1 MSKRIFLIRGIS
13 PDAYGGAE
21 KYQITLGSELLKNGY
36 EPIIVTPSKKLLEEA
51 TEAGIKT
58 IKSPFNKQQNWSGY
72 RNLFLP
78 AFVIWEIYLYF
89 WYLFKVLKYRPKVLH
104 VQSRD
109 EFIAATL
116 VGKNTKT
123 KVVWTDHS
131 DLRLV
136 VWENIDKKFK
146 NPIGKYIFKLA
157 KYPAKITTISN
168 YEYDFVSKIIPK
180 QLSNFVVVP
189 NGAFD
194 CLKQYPTKKHHNVV
208 GFLGRIIDY
217 KGVKELILAFDKV
230 SKKHQD
236 AKLIIYGT
244 GDNDDYYKKLSGNK
258 AIKFMGYTS
267 EPLKAYAEMGIFVLP
282 SYHEGLSLALLDAAM
297 MQKAMIATD
306 IDGNPEIVIDKKT
319 GLLVKAQDVD
329 SLADALDKLLSSPS
343 LQDKYAANARKLF
356 LDKYDFPTIVK
367 EKIIPIYEE

>member
-1 MSKRIFLIRGIS
+1 MSKKVFLIRGIS

-194 CLKQYPTKKHHNVV
+194 CLKQYPAKKHHNVV

-319 GLLVKAQDVD
+319 GLLVKPRDVD
-329 SLADALDKLLSSPS
+329 SLAEALDKLLSSSS

-356 LDKYDFPTIVK
+356 LEKYDFPTIVR
-367 EKIIPIYEE
+367 EKIVPIYEE

>member
-356 LDKYDFPTIVK
+356 LDKYDFPTIVR
-367 EKIIPIYEE
+367 EKIVPIYEE

>member
-21 KYQITLGSELLKNGY
+21 KYQITLGGELLKNGY

>member
-319 GLLVKAQDVD
+319 GLLVKPRDVD
-329 SLADALDKLLSSPS
+329 SLAEALDKLLSSSS

-356 LDKYDFPTIVK
+356 LEKYNFPTIVR
-367 EKIIPIYEE
+367 EKIVPIYEE

>member
-1 MSKRIFLIRGIS
+1 MSKKVFLIRGIS

-217 KGVKELILAFDKV
+217 KGVKELILAFDEV

-319 GLLVKAQDVD
+319 GLLVKPRDVD
-329 SLADALDKLLSSPS
+329 SLAEALDKLLSSSS

>member
-1 MSKRIFLIRGIS
+1 MSKKVFLIRGIS

-297 MQKAMIATD
+297 MQKAMVATD

-356 LDKYDFPTIVK
+356 LEKYDFPTIVR
-367 EKIIPIYEE
+367 EKIVPIYEE

>member
-194 CLKQYPTKKHHNVV
+194 CLKQYPAKKHHNVV

-356 LDKYDFPTIVK
+356 LDKYDFPTIVR
-367 EKIIPIYEE
+367 EKIVPIYEE

>member
-194 CLKQYPTKKHHNVV
+194 CLKQYPAKKHHNVV

-319 GLLVKAQDVD
+319 GLLAKPRDVD
-329 SLADALDKLLSSPS
+329 SLAEALDKLLSSSS

-356 LDKYDFPTIVK
+356 LEKYDFPTIVK

>member
-194 CLKQYPTKKHHNVV
+194 CLKQYPAKKHHNVV

-244 GDNDDYYKKLSGNK
+244 GDNDDYYKKLSNNK

-329 SLADALDKLLSSPS
+329 SLADALDKLLSSSS

-356 LDKYDFPTIVK
+356 LEKYDFPTIVR
-367 EKIIPIYEE
+367 EKIVPIYEE

>member
-1 MSKRIFLIRGIS
+1 MSKKVFLIRGIS

-194 CLKQYPTKKHHNVV
+194 CLKQYPAKKHHNVV

-297 MQKAMIATD
+297 MQKAMVATD

-356 LDKYDFPTIVK
+356 LEKYDFPTIVR
-367 EKIIPIYEE
+367 EKIVPIYEE

>member
-21 KYQITLGSELLKNGY
+21 KYQITLGGELLKNGY

-194 CLKQYPTKKHHNVV
+194 CLKQYPAKKHHNVV

>member
-123 KVVWTDHS
+123 KIVWTDHS

-244 GDNDDYYKKLSGNK
+244 GDNDDYYKKLSDNK

-356 LDKYDFPTIVK
+356 LDKYDFPTIVR

>member
-297 MQKAMIATD
+297 MQKAMVATD

-356 LDKYDFPTIVK
+356 LEKYDFPTIVR
-367 EKIIPIYEE
+367 EKIVPIYEE

>member
-319 GLLVKAQDVD
+319 GLLVKSRDVD
-329 SLADALDKLLSSPS
+329 SLAEALDKLLSSSS

-356 LDKYDFPTIVK
+356 LEKYDFPTIVR
-367 EKIIPIYEE
+367 EKIVPIYEE

>member
-1 MSKRIFLIRGIS
+1 MSKKVFLIRGIS

-21 KYQITLGSELLKNGY
+21 KYQITLGSELVKNGY

-51 TEAGIKT
+51 AVAGIKT
-58 IKSPFNKQQNWSGY
+58 IKAPFNKQQNWSGY

-89 WYLFKVLKYRPKVLH
+89 WYLFKVLKHRPKVLH

-136 VWENIDKKFK
+136 VWENINKKFK

-168 YEYDFVSKIIPK
+168 YEHDFVSKIIPK
-180 QLSNFVVVP
+180 PLPNFVVVP
-189 NGAFD
+189 NGSFD
-194 CLKQYPTKKHHNVV
+194 SLKDYPKKDHHNVV

-217 KGVKELILAFDKV
+217 NGVEELIRAFDKV
-230 SKKHQD
+230 SPKHKD
-236 AKLIIYGT
+236 AKLVIYGT
-244 GDNDDYYKKLSGNK
+244 GENDDYYKKLSTNK
-258 AIKFMGYTS
+258 KIKFMGYTS

-297 MQKAMIATD
+297 MQKTLIATD
-306 IDGNPEIVIDKKT
+306 VDGNPEIVIDKKT
-319 GLLVKAQDVD
+319 GLLVKARDVD